1 MIMESK
7 LIYKV
12 TGKWLRCLPVAGC
25 IFGTGCLLLAGLS
38 SCRAPQTGTLTVSPA
53 ATTLMPG
60 KNNQAHLEVSFQ
72 IPENYLTR
80 RSRLVITPQFCVG
93 DSVCREY
100 TPVVLDASVYRKKV
114 ERLEVLD
121 GYQDPYAQEARLI
134 DNRMAYE
141 IPYDQWIDLPEQVNG
156 GQIRAVVSTD
166 GCGECTGTDTLM
178 LAEITDPMRLF
189 DPEMRLVNLKADW
202 VVRPKIREGEGKANL
217 QFAMN
222 SHAIEMDR
230 GNNAAEMR
238 KMMETLQP
246 ILDDSLSV
254 LDRLTIT
261 GLASADGSLAFNTK
275 LSRERAEA
283 ARSWLVEELRIPAE
297 IQRRIAVSSR
307 PEGWMPVLDA
317 MRRAGDKDT
326 VALVRILEKY
336 AGQSD
341 DVQEY
346 HIRRLP
352 EWNRIKDLY
361 LQKDRVVAYQYAY
374 TVKSFTTDEQML
386 SLYRNRPD
394 AFSEA
399 ELLRVSTLMNTDDE
413 RKWVYRK
420 VLQYYPASQTAANN
434 LAMIYLQQGQVAEA
448 QEVLDAL
455 TGVTSPVILNTL
467 AVAWYQNGRT
477 NDAMDLLQ
485 AHLSLPESRHNLG
498 VMKAL
503 AGELEEAY
511 QLLAPFADVDAV
523 IMALRTGR
531 KKEARRMLEALPA
544 DSKEVERLREML

>member
-1 MIMESK
+1 MIMENK

-12 TGKWLRCLPVAGC
+12 TRRWLRCLPVTGC

-38 SCRAPQTGTLTVSPA
+38 SCRASQTGTLTVSPA
-53 ATTLMPG
+53 TTTLIPG
-60 KNNQAHLEVSFQ
+60 KNNQTHLDVRFQ

-100 TPVVLDASVYRKKV
+100 TPVVLDASIYRKKV

-121 GYQDPYAQEARLI
+121 GYQDPYAQEARLV

-141 IPYDQWIDLPEQVNG
+141 IPYDQWIDLPELVNG

-178 LAEITDPMRLF
+178 LAEIIDPMRLF
-189 DPEMRLVNLKADW
+189 DPEMYLVNLKADF
-202 VVRPKIREGEGKANL
+202 VVRPKIREGEGIANL
-217 QFAMN
+217 QFAIN

-238 KMMETLQP
+238 KMMEALKP
-246 ILDDSLSV
+246 ILGDSLSV
-254 LDRLTIT
+254 LNRLTIT

-283 ARSWLVEELRIPAE
+283 ARAWLVEELHIPAE
-297 IQRRIAVSSR
+297 IQRRITVSSR
-307 PEGWMPVLDA
+307 PEGWMPVLEA

-326 VALVRILEKY
+326 LALVSILEKY
-336 AGQSD
+336 AGQND

-352 EWNRIKDLY
+352 EWSRIKDLY

-394 AFSEA
+394 AFSET

-420 VLQYYPASQTAANN
+420 VLQYYPDSQTAANN

-448 QEVLDAL
+448 QEVLEAL
-455 TGVTSPVILNTL
+455 TEVTSPVILNTL
-467 AVAWYQNGRT
+467 AVAWYQNGRI
-477 NDAMDLLQ
+477 NEAMDLLQ

-511 QLLAPFADVDAV
+511 QLLASFADVDAV

-531 KKEARRMLEALPA
+531 KKEARRMLDALPA